1 MAQDLEYTKQI
12 QELFVK
18 FLASD
23 SELFTR
29 CQSITRKDF
38 FDPPFDEIVEFLD
51 EHVNAYQVLPTR
63 EQLIGIYDFDWHDIL
78 DAKEQHKKWFVEEY
92 EKFCRHKALAI
103 AILESTD
110 LLQENKYGEVE
121 LIIKEAVQLGL
132 PRNMG
137 TKYFEDPRTRL
148 ESIKDNNGTTSTGW
162 KTFDRVLY
170 GGFNRGELNIFAGG
184 SGAGKSLFLQNLA
197 LNWALSGINVVYVSL
212 ELSEGLCSMRMDSML
227 TGYGTKDIFKH
238 MDDVELNV
246 KMLGKKSGN
255 LQIIQMPNGI
265 TINDIRS
272 YLKEL
277 ETKSGKKT
285 QAILVDYLDL
295 MMPAQR
301 KVPPSDLFIKD
312 KFVSEE
318 LRNLATELNII
329 LATASQLN
337 RGAVDEVEFDHSHI
351 AGGLSKIQTADNVV
365 GIFSSKMM
373 RERGRMQIQ
382 FMKTRS
388 SSGVGNKLDLK
399 FDINSLKISDLEE
412 DEQNEKPESIYESIK
427 RKTETNVEEAPKL
440 DPVDHSERLKNL
452 LRKMN

>member
-1 MAQDLEYTKQI
+1 MAQELEYNKQL

-23 SELFTR
+23 TELFTR
-29 CQSITRKDF
+29 CQSITRKEF
-38 FDPPFDEIVEFLD
+38 FDNHLQEIVEFLD
-51 EHVNAYQVLPTR
+51 EHVSVYQVLPTR

-78 DAKEQHKKWFVEEY
+78 DAKEQHKKWFIEEY
-92 EKFCRHKALAI
+92 EKFCRHKALAL

-110 LLQENKYGEVE
+110 LLQEDKYGEVE
-121 LIIKEAVQLGL
+121 RIIKEAVQLGL
-132 PRNMG
+132 PKNMG
-137 TKYFEDPRTRL
+137 TQYFEDPRSRL
-148 ESIKDNNGTTSTGW
+148 EKIKDNNGTTSTGW
-162 KTFDRVLY
+162 QSFDRVLY

-197 LNWALSGINVVYVSL
+197 LNWALAGINVVYVSL

-227 TGYGTKDIFKH
+227 TGYGTKDIFKN

-246 KMLGKKSGN
+246 KMKGKKSGN
-255 LQIIQMPNGI
+255 LQIIQMPNGV

-318 LRNLATELNII
+318 LRNLATELEIVM
-329 LATASQLN
+329 ATASQLN

-365 GIFSSKMM
+365 GIFSSKLM

-388 SSGVGNKLDLK
+388 SSGVGSKLDLK
-399 FDINSLKISDLEE
+399 FDVNSLKISDLDE
-412 DEQNEKPESIYESIK
+412 DEAEEKPESIYESIK
-427 RKTETNVEEAPKL
+427 RKTETSVKEAPKL

>member
-1 MAQDLEYTKQI
+1 MAQDIEYSKQI

-23 SELFTR
+23 TELFTR
-29 CQSITRKDF
+29 CQSITKKEF
-38 FDPPFDEIVEFLD
+38 FDKPLQEIIEFLD
-51 EHVNAYQVLPTR
+51 IHVNEYQVLPTR
-63 EQLIGIYDFDWHDIL
+63 DQLIGIYDFDWHDIL
-78 DAKEQHKKWFVEEY
+78 EASEQHKKWFIEEY

-132 PRNMG
+132 PKNMG

-148 ESIKDNNGTTSTGW
+148 EKIKDNNGTTSTGW
-162 KTFDRVLY
+162 KTFDNVLY
-170 GGFNRGELNIFAGG
+170 GGFNKGELNIFAGG

-197 LNWALSGINVVYVSL
+197 LNWALAGIHVVYVSL

-227 TGYGTKDIFKH
+227 TGYGTKDIFKN

-246 KMLGKKSGN
+246 RMKGKKSGN
-255 LQIIQMPNGI
+255 LQIIQMPNGV

-277 ETKSGKKT
+277 ETKTGQKT
-285 QAILVDYLDL
+285 QAILIDYLDL

-318 LRNLATELNII
+318 LRNLATELEIV

-337 RGAVDEVEFDHSHI
+337 RGAVDEVEYDHSHI
-351 AGGLSKIQTADNVV
+351 AGGLSKIQTADNVI
-365 GIFSSKMM
+365 GIFSSKLM

-388 SSGVGNKLDLK
+388 SSGVGSKLDLK
-399 FDINSLKISDLEE
+399 FDINSLKISDMDE
-412 DEQNEKPESIYESIK
+412 DELEEKPENIYESIK
-427 RKTETNVEEAPKL
+427 RKSELQEEETTSVNAI
-440 DPVDHSERLKNL
+440 DHSDRLKNL

>member
-1 MAQDLEYTKQI
+1 MAQDIEYSKQI

-23 SELFTR
+23 TELFTR
-29 CQSITRKDF
+29 CQSITKKEF
-38 FDPPFDEIVEFLD
+38 FDKPLQEIIEFLD
-51 EHVNAYQVLPTR
+51 IHVNEYQVLPTR
-63 EQLIGIYDFDWHDIL
+63 DQLIGIYDFDWHDIL
-78 DAKEQHKKWFVEEY
+78 EASEQHKKWFIEEY

-110 LLQENKYGEVE
+110 LLQEDKYGEVE

-132 PRNMG
+132 PKNMG

-148 ESIKDNNGTTSTGW
+148 EKIKDNNGTTSTGW
-162 KTFDRVLY
+162 KTFDNVLY
-170 GGFNRGELNIFAGG
+170 GGFNKGELNIFAGG

-197 LNWALSGINVVYVSL
+197 LNWALAGIHVVYVSL

-227 TGYGTKDIFKH
+227 TGYGTKDIFKN

-246 KMLGKKSGN
+246 RMKGKKSGN
-255 LQIIQMPNGI
+255 LQIIQMPNGV

-277 ETKSGKKT
+277 ETKTGQKT
-285 QAILVDYLDL
+285 QAILIDYLDL

-318 LRNLATELNII
+318 LRNLATELEIV

-337 RGAVDEVEFDHSHI
+337 RGAVDEVEYDHSHI
-351 AGGLSKIQTADNVV
+351 AGGLSKIQTADNVI
-365 GIFSSKMM
+365 GIFSSKLM

-388 SSGVGNKLDLK
+388 SSGVGSKLDLK
-399 FDINSLKISDLEE
+399 FDINSLKISDMDE
-412 DEQNEKPESIYESIK
+412 DELEEKPENIYESIK
-427 RKTETNVEEAPKL
+427 RKSELQTEETNV
-440 DPVDHSERLKNL
+440 VNTMDHSERLKNL
-452 LRKMN
+452 LKKMN

>member
-51 EHVNAYQVLPTR
+51 VHVNAYQVLPTR

-184 SGAGKSLFLQNLA
+184 SGAGKSLFLQNLG

-246 KMLGKKSGN
+246 KMQGKKSGN

-285 QAILVDYLDL
+285 QAILVDYLDM

-318 LRNLATELNII
+318 LRNLATELNIV

-412 DEQNEKPESIYESIK
+412 EEQNEKPESIYESIK
-427 RKTETNVEEAPKL
+427 RKTETSVEEAPKL

>member
-1 MAQDLEYTKQI
+1 MAQDIEYSKQI

-23 SELFTR
+23 TELFTR
-29 CQSITRKDF
+29 CQSITKKEF
-38 FDPPFDEIVEFLD
+38 FDAPFQEIIEFLD
-51 EHVNAYQVLPTR
+51 IHVNEYQILPTR
-63 EQLIGIYDFDWHDIL
+63 EQLIAIYDFDWHDIL
-78 DAKEQHKKWFVEEY
+78 DAKEQHKKWFIEEY
-92 EKFCRHKALAI
+92 EKFCRHKALAL

-148 ESIKDNNGTTSTGW
+148 EKIKDNNGTTSTGW
-162 KTFDRVLY
+162 ITFDRVLY
-170 GGFNRGELNIFAGG
+170 GGFNQGELNIFAGG

-197 LNWALSGINVVYVSL
+197 LNWALAGVNVVYVSL

-227 TGYGTKDIFKH
+227 TGYGTKDIFKN

-246 KMLGKKSGN
+246 RMKGKKSGN
-255 LQIIQMPNGI
+255 LQIIQMPNGV

-272 YLKEL
+272 FLKEL
-277 ETKSGKKT
+277 ETKTGQKT

-318 LRNLATELNII
+318 LRNLATELKII
-329 LATASQLN
+329 MATASQLN
-337 RGAVDEVEFDHSHI
+337 RGAVDEVEYDHSHI
-351 AGGLSKIQTADNVV
+351 AGGLSKIQTADNVI
-365 GIFSSKMM
+365 GIFSSKLM

-388 SSGVGNKLDLK
+388 SSGVGSKLDLK

-412 DEQNEKPESIYESIK
+412 DETEEKPESIYESIK
-427 RKTETNVEEAPKL
+427 RKSELQNEETTSVDA
-440 DPVDHSERLKNL
+440 VDHSERLKNL

>member
-1 MAQDLEYTKQI
+1 
-12 QELFVK
+12 
-18 FLASD
+18 
-23 SELFTR
+23 
-29 CQSITRKDF
+29 
-38 FDPPFDEIVEFLD
+38 
-51 EHVNAYQVLPTR
+51 
-63 EQLIGIYDFDWHDIL
+63 
-78 DAKEQHKKWFVEEY
+78 
-92 EKFCRHKALAI
+92 
-103 AILESTD
+103 
-110 LLQENKYGEVE
+110 
-121 LIIKEAVQLGL
+121 
-132 PRNMG
+132 
-137 TKYFEDPRTRL
+137 
-148 ESIKDNNGTTSTGW
+148 
-162 KTFDRVLY
+162 
-170 GGFNRGELNIFAGG
+170 
-184 SGAGKSLFLQNLA
+184 
-197 LNWALSGINVVYVSL
+197 
-212 ELSEGLCSMRMDSML
+212 ML
-227 TGYGTKDIFKH
+227 TGYGTKDIFKN

-246 KMLGKKSGN
+246 KMKGKKSGN
-255 LQIIQMPNGI
+255 LQIIQMPNGV

-318 LRNLATELNII
+318 LRNLATELEIVM
-329 LATASQLN
+329 ATASQLN

-365 GIFSSKMM
+365 GIFSSKLM

-388 SSGVGNKLDLK
+388 SSGVGSKLDLK
-399 FDINSLKISDLEE
+399 FDVNSLKISDLDE
-412 DEQNEKPESIYESIK
+412 DEAEEKPESIYESIK
-427 RKTETNVEEAPKL
+427 RKTETSVKEAPKL

>member
-51 EHVNAYQVLPTR
+51 VHVNAYQVLPTR

-184 SGAGKSLFLQNLA
+184 SGAGKSLFLQNLG

-246 KMLGKKSGN
+246 KMQGKKSGN
-255 LQIIQMPNGI
+255 LQIIQMPN
-265 TINDIRS
+265 
-272 YLKEL
+272 
-277 ETKSGKKT
+277 
-285 QAILVDYLDL
+285 
-295 MMPAQR
+295 
-301 KVPPSDLFIKD
+301 
-312 KFVSEE
+312 
-318 LRNLATELNII
+318 
-329 LATASQLN
+329 
-337 RGAVDEVEFDHSHI
+337 
-351 AGGLSKIQTADNVV
+351 
-365 GIFSSKMM
+365 
-373 RERGRMQIQ
+373 
-382 FMKTRS
+382 
-388 SSGVGNKLDLK
+388 
-399 FDINSLKISDLEE
+399 
-412 DEQNEKPESIYESIK
+412 
-427 RKTETNVEEAPKL
+427 
-440 DPVDHSERLKNL
+440 
-452 LRKMN
+452 